1 MWDTELK
8 KLEYL
13 VDDLLKACESL
24 KRENAALRE
33 SQQALIAE
41 RAQLIEKHELARTK
55 VEAMIQ
61 RMKAGGQQT

>member
-13 VDDLLKACESL
+13 VDDLLKACEHL

-33 SQQALIAE
+33 RQQTLIAE
-41 RAQLIEKHELARTK
+41 RATLIEKNDMARVK

-61 RMKAGGQQT
+61 RMKTLGREA